1 MNAKT
6 PARYTVAGITD
17 ERSTCDCCGK
27 SGLKRVVVLLD
38 LDTCDFVFFGTTCAA
53 RNTGR
58 DTIVATAKANG
69 KVTTPADALIAHHER
84 VATSMARRA
93 HSIMAMANGCADDAT
108 RAEANRYYA
117 LAAESRRKADELR
130 YAA

>member
-1 MNAKT
+1 MAQ
-6 PARYTVAGITD
+6 ALGTD
-17 ERSTCDCCGK
+17 DSVTTCDCCGK
-27 SGLKRVVVLLD
+27 SNLKLTVIIELDDGDVVHY
-38 LDTCDFVFFGTTCAA
+38 GTTCAA